1 SEKLM
6 LEKMFGS
13 EIFETKKYDQIK
25 TIGDVLKDNGISQS
39 EFDKSCVGLSKDEV
53 GYRVIKLICKSLN
66 QGWTPDWSD
75 LSEYK
80 YVPWFEINDSS
91 GFRCDAYAY
100 WFSVANFG
108 SRLCFKTKE
117 LAEYAGK
124 QFEEVYKDFM
134 VAQ

>member
-1 SEKLM
+1 
-6 LEKMFGS
+6 
-13 EIFETKKYDQIK
+13 
-25 TIGDVLKDNGISQS
+25 
-39 EFDKSCVGLSKDEV
+39 DKSCVGLSKDEV

-75 LSEYK
+75 SSEYK
-80 YVPWFEINDSS
+80 YTPWFEMNGSS
-91 GFRCDAYAY
+91 GFRCHVFVSWCTYTH
-100 WFSVANFG
+100 VG
-108 SRLCFKTKE
+108 SRLCFKSKE